1 MSHDSC
7 HTTHVTRLM
16 HTTHGWVF
24 HDSFWGESSH
34 DSWVSVS
41 RLTPEMGESWTTH
54 PLCFKTC
61 HTTHAHVFQDSPIS
75 GEAEKV
81 SKRRGFAR
89 ARSSDRY
96 LWRTGAGNCRRARTL
111 SCVCHNSLSLDPTDR
126 GDRTSN
132 NYDCQNFHKFSLQS
146 PYISN
151 TFSRESPNFHT
162 CFRVCKWSPCH
173 SKDLT
178 RKSLDLEIQIFEVWS
193 PPWVDS
199 WHDRAGSSAI
209 TSVGPPELWHTH
221 DRVCKWVMSR
231 I

>member
-7 HTTHVTRLM
+7 HTTHA
-16 HTTHGWVF
+16 
-24 HDSFWGESSH
+24 H

-111 SCVCHNSLSLDPTDR
+111 SCVCHNSLSLYLFISLSLYPTDR

-132 NYDCQNFHKFSLQS
+132 NYDCQNFHKFSREC

-151 TFSRESPNFHT
+151 TFSRVPKFSYKFSG
-162 CFRVCKWSPCH
+162 V
-173 SKDLT
+173 
-178 RKSLDLEIQIFEVWS
+178 
-193 PPWVDS
+193 
-199 WHDRAGSSAI
+199 
-209 TSVGPPELWHTH
+209 
-221 DRVCKWVMSR
+221 
-231 I
+231 